1 MLIDSVNKYYTS
13 EYDLNCSEVMI
24 YAASDEY
31 NMNLKSETF
40 KAMSP
45 FGGGMGIESTCGA
58 ITGSLAVIGILFTN
72 KSAHEGSRVK
82 TLCQEF
88 FKKFKEKL
96 STDNCTILKEKYKNQ
111 DIGCSI
117 MIETATEILD
127 EIVIRELKIN
137 NCTNERKNYGL
148 QKY

>member
-1 MLIDSVNKYYTS
+1 MLINKVNKYYTS

-40 KAMSP
+40 KTMAS

-72 KSAHEGSRVK
+72 KRAHKGGRVK

-96 STDNCTILKEKYKNQ
+96 GTDNCTMLKAKYKNQ
-111 DIGCSI
+111 EVGCRL

-137 NCTNERKNYGL
+137 N
-148 QKY
+148 